1 MGLDKKQYSKDWFA
15 KNKHRLKKYRK
26 AADLQKNYGLRL
38 EDFNTMLVNQSALCA
53 ICKQPET
60 QVHPKSGLPYSL
72 SVDHCHKTGKIR
84 ALLCNNCNRVL
95 GAVDDDYTLLEKMIV
110 YIKRHSQEINNET
123 V

>member
-72 SVDHCHKTGKIR
+72 SVDHCHKT
-84 ALLCNNCNRVL
+84 V